1 MEPTVTTA
9 KAAEIVDIG
18 YEGLRSY
25 LKRGL
30 LGRSGILL
38 PLVASDAPAPDLSNA
53 RAKWKR
59 FGYTDLCLI
68 RLAKQL
74 IDLGLSFDQANGIA
88 SNEDVRRIFNAR
100 RSEGNSV
107 LLAWPPYFDFI
118 VFRQED
124 LRYLPDRLTEAGDSA
139 VLVQVGRTRQQVR
152 AAFDQALVEQEGSRR
167 LSQLKPHA

>member
-9 KAAEIVDIG
+9 RAAEIVIIG

-30 LGRSGILL
+30 LGSSGMLA
-38 PLVASDAPAPDLSNA
+38 PFVHRDAPAPDLSRV

-59 FGYTDLCLI
+59 FGLVDLCLI

-88 SNEDVRRIFNAR
+88 SREDVRRIFSDGWFLSGAT
-100 RSEGNSV
+100 
-107 LLAWPPYFDFI
+107 LMTWPPHYDFI
-118 VFRQED
+118 LFVGDDMRHLPER
-124 LRYLPDRLTEAGDSA
+124 LREAGDVA
-139 VLVQVGRTRQQVR
+139 VLAQLDRIAEHVR
-152 AAFDQALVEQEGSRR
+152 SAIQS
-167 LSQLKPHA
+167 SQG

>member
-9 KAAEIVDIG
+9 KAAEIVGIG

-30 LGRSGILL
+30 LGRSGISL

-53 RAKWKR
+53 RSKWKR
-59 FGYTDLCLI
+59 FGYTDLCLM

-88 SNEDVRRIFNAR
+88 SNEDVRRIFHAR
-100 RSEGNSV
+100 KSEGDAV

-118 VFRQED
+118 IFRQED
-124 LRYLPDRLTEAGDSA
+124 LRHFPDRLADAGDSA
-139 VLVQVGRTRQQVR
+139 VLVQIGRTCQQIR
-152 AAFDQALVEQEGSRR
+152 DAFDQALE
-167 LSQLKPHA
+167 